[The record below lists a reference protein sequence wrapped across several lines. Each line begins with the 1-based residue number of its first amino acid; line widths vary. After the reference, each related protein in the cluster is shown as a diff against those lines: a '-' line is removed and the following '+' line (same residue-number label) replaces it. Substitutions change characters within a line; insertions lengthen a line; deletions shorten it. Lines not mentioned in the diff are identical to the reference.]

1 MKQLYFLDC
10 SPHRE
15 GSLGVRLVR
24 DMLGGPDAPRVLARS
39 LAGQP
44 LAPLSAPYA
53 EGITSGAAHDDPAF
67 ALSEQLIG
75 ELEDSDALLIS
86 TPMHNFT
93 VPAALKLWLDY
104 VLRKGRSF
112 TVTPDGKVGLLRDR
126 PTLVMVRSGAAFLGS
141 EARQPDFLT
150 AYLRYALSILGL
162 HDVRFVYLQGL
173 TPQAED
179 LALARRALAAFLHPA
194 ILTGDLS

>member
-15 GSLGVRLVR
+15 GSLGVRQVR
-24 DMLGGPDAPRVLARS
+24 EMLDGPDAPRVRARS

-44 LAPLSAPYA
+44 LAPLSAQYA

-126 PTLVMVRSGAAFLGS
+126 PTLVLVRSGAAFLGS

-173 TPQAED
+173 APQAED